1 MKDAFNAAAR
11 STAEA
16 EDFLTCH
23 NYSFRRQPDGRLL
36 VQGNID
42 IANRQLAALPDLSCV
57 IVTGNFYCQDNE
69 LTSLK
74 GAPSEVRGGFWCNNN
89 QLESLEYSPKG
100 ITGQYI
106 CHNNR
111 LKTLAPAPQAI
122 TGDFSCSGNLLTS
135 LEGAP
140 KQFFILKSDFGTFKT
155 WEEVPEKYRHSQET
169 IAAAARDSVVLQEKM
184 RVLKPLTFKRL
195 TP

>member
-23 NYSFRRQPDGRLL
+23 SYSFQRQGDGRLL

-42 IANRQLAALPDLSCV
+42 IANRKLTELPDLSCV
-57 IVTGNFYCQDNE
+57 IVAGNFYCQDNE

-74 GAPSEVRGGFWCNNN
+74 GAPAEVRGGFWCNGN

-100 ITGQYI
+100 ITGQYV

-111 LKTLAPAPQAI
+111 LTSLKHAPEEI
-122 TGDFSCSGNLLTS
+122 TGDFSCAGNRLTN
-135 LEGAP
+135 LEGSP
-140 KQFFILKSDFGTFKT
+140 KTFNKLMTGFGIFAS
-155 WEEVPEKYRHSQET
+155 WDEVPEKFRYSPET
-169 IAAAARDSVVLQEKM
+169 IASAARNSVVLQEKM
-184 RVLKPLTFKRL
+184 RVLKPIVFRK
-195 TP
+195 PAC

>member
-1 MKDAFNAAAR
+1 MKDAFNAAAC

-16 EDFLTCH
+16 EDFLACH
-23 NYSFRRQPDGRLL
+23 SYSFQRQGDGRLL

-42 IANRQLAALPDLSCV
+42 IANRQLAELPDLSCV
-57 IVTGNFYCQDNE
+57 IVTGNFYCQDNQ

-74 GAPSEVRGGFWCNNN
+74 GAPSEVRGGFWCNGNR
-89 QLESLEYSPKG
+89 LESLEYSPNG

-106 CHNNR
+106 CSNNR
-111 LKTLAPAPQAI
+111 LSTLAHAPENI
-122 TGDFSCSGNLLTS
+122 TGDFACAGNPLTS

-140 KQFFILKSDFGTFKT
+140 KQFNKLMSDFGTFKS
-155 WEEVPEKYRHSQET
+155 WEEVPEKFRYSEET
-169 IAAAARDSVVLQEKM
+169 LAEAARKSVVLQENM
-184 RVLKPLTFKRL
+184 SILKPITFKKA